1 MEFSEYRGKDA
12 VALAEACAAGETTAE
27 ALLGLAQ
34 ARLAEVNPQINAVCI
49 DMEAI
54 ARRRLAEPLAG
65 PFAGVPFLIKDI
77 IQDHAG
83 VPTTCGSRALR
94 SQVPEQHSDYTRRV
108 LDAGMVVFG
117 KTTTPELGLKAVTES
132 RLWGATRNPWNPAHT
147 PGGSSGGAAAAV
159 AAGVVP
165 MAGANDGGGS
175 IRIPA
180 SHCGLFG
187 LRPSRGRVPV
197 TPAEGE
203 HWHGASSDGVLSH
216 SVRDSARMLDVLAGP
231 GRAAPY
237 HVAPPAEP
245 FEALARRAPGRL
257 RIGWSARSPIGAEV
271 DAECVRAVEGTTRLL
286 RSLGHE
292 VVEAEPAIDG
302 MLVARAY
309 LGMYF
314 GQVAASV
321 DTAVAAGAR
330 ERDFEPDTRTLAA
343 IGRAVSAGEYVALHN
358 RWQEIAAAHADF
370 FDRFD
375 FWLTPTVA
383 APPVRIGALDPP
395 PALALLQKALLGL
408 PGSGRALKS
417 GGFVDRLIFE
427 ALAKTP
433 FTQAA
438 NLSGLPAMSVP
449 LHWTAEGLPV
459 GTHFTGPW
467 GSEGALLALAT
478 QLEAARPWFDHLPPE
493 ARIAQ
498 TGAVSEK
505 G

>member
-1 MEFSEYRGKDA
+1 MEFADYRGRDA
-12 VALAEACAAGETTAE
+12 VALAEACASGEATAE
-27 ALLGLAQ
+27 ALFDLAR
-34 ARLAEVNPQINAVCI
+34 ARLAKVNPQINAVCI
-49 DMEAI
+49 DMTDI
-54 ARRRLAEPLAG
+54 ARQRLAEPPAG
-65 PFAGVPFLIKDI
+65 RFAGVPFLIKDI

-83 VPTTCGSRALR
+83 VPTTAGSRALR
-94 SQVPEQHSDYTRRV
+94 NQVPPQHSDYTRRV
-108 LDAGMVVFG
+108 LDAGLVVFG
-117 KTTTPELGLKAVTES
+117 KTATPELALKGVTES

-203 HWHGASSDGVLSH
+203 HWHGASSDGVVSR

-237 HVAPPAEP
+237 HVAPPAEA
-245 FEALARRAPGRL
+245 FEALAKQAPGRL
-257 RIGWSARSPIGAEV
+257 SIGWSTRSPIGADV
-271 DAECVRAVEGTTRLL
+271 DPECVRAIEQTVALL
-286 RSLGHE
+286 EALGHE

-314 GQVAASV
+314 GQVAAAV

-343 IGRAVSAGEYVALHN
+343 IGRALSAGEYVALQN
-358 RWQEIAAAHADF
+358 RWHEVAAAHADF

-383 APPVRIGALDPP
+383 APPVRIGELDPP
-395 PALALLQKALLGL
+395 PALAALQKALLWL
-408 PGSGRALKS
+408 PSGRLLKS

-459 GTHFTGPW
+459 GAHFTGPW
-467 GSEGALLALAT
+467 GSEGGLLGLAT
-478 QLEAARPWFDHLPPE
+478 QLEATQPWFERVPD
-493 ARIAQ
+493 
-498 TGAVSEK
+498 
-505 G
+505 

>member
-1 MEFSEYRGKDA
+1 MDFAEYRQRDA
-12 VALAEACAAGETTAE
+12 VGLAEACASGETTAQ
-27 ALLGLAQ
+27 ALLELSQ
-34 ARLAEVNPQINAVCI
+34 ARSKAVNPSLNAVCI
-49 DMEAI
+49 DMEGV
-54 ARRRLAEPLAG
+54 ARKRLSESLGG

-83 VPTTCGSRALR
+83 VPTTAGSRALR
-94 SQVPEQHSDYTRRV
+94 EQVPEQHSDYVRRV
-108 LDAGMVVFG
+108 LDAGMVIFG
-117 KTTTPELGLKAVTES
+117 KTTTPEFALKAVTES

-159 AAGVVP
+159 ASGIVP

-203 HWHGASSDGVLSH
+203 HWHGASSDGVVSR

-237 HVAPPAEP
+237 HVAPPPES
-245 FEALARRAPGRL
+245 FEAMAGRTPGRL
-257 RIGWSARSPIGAEV
+257 RIGWSTRSPIGAEV
-271 DAECVRAVEGTTRLL
+271 DPECARAAEETARLL
-286 RSLGHE
+286 GELGHE

-314 GQVAASV
+314 GQVAAAV
-321 DTAVAAGAR
+321 DMAVAAGAR

-343 IGRAVSAGEYVALHN
+343 IGRVVSAGEYVALQS
-358 RWQEIAAAHADF
+358 RWQAVGAAHAEF
-370 FDRFD
+370 FDRHD

-383 APPVRIGALDPP
+383 APPVRIGELDPP
-395 PALALLQKALLGL
+395 PALAALQKALLWL
-408 PGSGRALKS
+408 PSGRLLKS

-427 ALAKTP
+427 ALSKTP

-449 LHWTAEGLPV
+449 LHWTGANLPV
-459 GTHFTGPW
+459 GAHFTGPW
-467 GSEGALLALAT
+467 GSEGGLLALAT
-478 QLEAARPWFDHLPPE
+478 QLQGARPWFDRVPD
-493 ARIAQ
+493 
-498 TGAVSEK
+498 
-505 G
+505 